1 MEDLKQAAVIM
12 KGGRPASNIF
22 AAGEIMS
29 GNILPKGY
37 IGGFG
42 LVIGNVFGRTAG
54 GKAAVVARTMRKA
67 A

>member
-1 MEDLKQAAVIM
+1 M
-12 KGGRPASNIF
+12 KGGKPAANIF

-54 GKAAVVARTMRKA
+54 SQAAAIARTMRQA

>member
-1 MEDLKQAAVIM
+1 M
-12 KGGRPASNIF
+12 KGGKPAANMF

-54 GKAAVVARTMRKA
+54 SQAAAITRSLRQA

>member
-1 MEDLKQAAVIM
+1 VIM
-12 KGGRPASNIF
+12 KGAQPASNIF

-42 LVIGNVFGRTAG
+42 LVIGNVFGRAAG
-54 GKAAVVARTMRKA
+54 SAAAAIARSMRKA